1 MSPGDSAALDHARRI
16 VERSGYQVE
25 GSAGLVYERKR
36 AHWGQPIGPKSRD
49 IMPYYQL
56 YYHIVWA
63 TKNREPLITPELE
76 PELHNY
82 LRGKGMEFGGV
93 VHAVGGVEEH
103 VHLAVS
109 IPPRIAV
116 ATYIGQL
123 KGASSHWVTH
133 VSPVRVPFEWQ
144 EGYGALSF
152 GKRALPRVVDY
163 VLNQHQRHA
172 DRRLIPEMER
182 MEGDN

>member
-1 MSPGDSAALDHARRI
+1 
-16 VERSGYQVE
+16 
-25 GSAGLVYERKR
+25 
-36 AHWGQPIGPKSRD
+36 
-49 IMPYYQL
+49 MPYYQL

-63 TKNREPLITPELE
+63 TKNREPLIVPELE
-76 PELHNY
+76 AELHKY
-82 LRGKGMEFGGV
+82 LRGKGMELGGV

-133 VSPVRVPFEWQ
+133 VSTQHSPFEWQ
-144 EGYGALSF
+144 EGYGVLSF

-163 VLNQHQRHA
+163 VIHQHQRHA

-182 MEGDN
+182 IEGDN